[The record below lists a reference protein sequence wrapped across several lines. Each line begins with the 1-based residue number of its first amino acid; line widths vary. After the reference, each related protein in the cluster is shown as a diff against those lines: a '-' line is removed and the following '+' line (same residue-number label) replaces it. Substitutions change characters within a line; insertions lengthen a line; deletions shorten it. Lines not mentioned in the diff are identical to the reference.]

1 MSYRIYWVILIVLSL
16 FIELNYSTTISK
28 LSFQFKGLIGLPK
41 FLKLH
46 VMVVY
51 KDLASDKNYCLDFLP
66 IDAANPE
73 VVATIIS
80 GRSVPGEI
88 RITKSSDSTDIEQ
101 TNLVDGCGDSY
112 AENIT
117 TGFKS
122 DLNLYFNNCYHFAFH
137 CLLRDDA
144 VRKML

>member
-1 MSYRIYWVILIVLSL
+1 MIGTLASIVAR
-16 FIELNYSTTISK
+16 NHATVSK
-28 LSFQFKGLIGLPK
+28 LGFQFKGLIGLPK

-66 IDAANPE
+66 NDAANPE

-88 RITKSSDSTDIEQ
+88 RITKSSTSTGGEQ
-101 TNLVDGCGDSY
+101 TSTINDCGDLY
-112 AENIT
+112 AENLT
-117 TGFKS
+117 KGFKPE
-122 DLNLYFNNCYHFAFH
+122 LNLYFNNCYHFAFH

>member
-1 MSYRIYWVILIVLSL
+1 MMLRLFWIVMISIALL
-16 FIELNYSTTISK
+16 VARNHATVSK
-28 LSFQFKGLIGLPK
+28 LGFQFKGLIGLPK

-51 KDLASDKNYCLDFLP
+51 KDLASEENFCLDFLP

-88 RITKSSDSTDIEQ
+88 RITKSSTSTGGAQ
-101 TNLVDGCGDSY
+101 TNNVNDSGDLY
-112 AENIT
+112 AKKLTN
-117 TGFKS
+117 GFEPE
-122 DLNLYFNNCYHFAFH
+122 LNLYFNNCYHFAFH

>member
-1 MSYRIYWVILIVLSL
+1 
-16 FIELNYSTTISK
+16 
-28 LSFQFKGLIGLPK
+28 
-41 FLKLH
+41 
-46 VMVVY
+46 MVVY

-66 IDAANPE
+66 NDAANPE

-88 RITKSSDSTDIEQ
+88 RITKSSTSTGGEQ
-101 TNLVDGCGDSY
+101 TSTINDCGDLY
-112 AENIT
+112 AENLT
-117 TGFKS
+117 KGFKPE
-122 DLNLYFNNCYHFAFH
+122 LNLYFNNCYHFAFH